1 MVFRYARHTQN
12 LEKLIGFYTKV
23 LDFKVL
29 GDFKDHNG
37 YDGVFLGK
45 HNENWHLE
53 FTQDNNIP
61 ESQFDEDDI
70 LFSIQRLWKN
80 FRTLLQ
86 IWNIIKFPSLN
97 QKILTGKK
105 TASASKI
112 VTITKSLFLILESK
126 IKTDVKRN
134 FNLIF

>member
-23 LDFKVL
+23 WTLKFLEILKTIMVMM
-29 GDFKDHNG
+29 
-37 YDGVFLGK
+37 VFFLASTMKTGIWNSLK
-45 HNENWHLE
+45 IIIFRNLNLMKTIFW
-53 FTQDNNIP
+53 
-61 ESQFDEDDI
+61 
-70 LFSIQRLWKN
+70 FSIQRLWKN

-134 FNLIF
+134 FNLTF